1 MKLVMHAV
9 YMNNNIDMDIL
20 FEEIFRKLIS
30 PDFGK
35 NLVGELPLFIQPI
48 PVTGQTELDGQ
59 LERLVSRLGKKG
71 KTAIIINLYELAM
84 QLLEEEGVLETILE
98 EESDIPQEDISSTLD
113 SILDIKSVI
122 IPRIQDKIC
131 ESNPD
136 FMFITGVGR
145 IYPFIRSHGILNN
158 IEELAMNNNLILFF
172 PGEYNNLQL
181 FLFGTISDENYYRGH
196 NLNEIKVNNV
206 TV

>member
-1 MKLVMHAV
+1 MHAV

-30 PDFGK
+30 PNFGK
-35 NLVGELPLFIQPI
+35 NLGGELPLFIQPI

-59 LERLVSRLGKKG
+59 VERLVSRLGKKG

-113 SILDIKSVI
+113 SILDMKSVI

-136 FMFITGVGR
+136 FVFITGVGR
-145 IYPFIRSHGILNN
+145 VYPFIRSHGILNN

-181 FLFGTISDENYYRGH
+181 SLFGTISDENYYRGH

>member
-1 MKLVMHAV
+1 MHAV

-35 NLVGELPLFIQPI
+35 NLGGELPLFIQPI

-59 LERLVSRLGKKG
+59 VERLVSRLGKKG

-113 SILDIKSVI
+113 SILDMKSVI

-136 FMFITGVGR
+136 FVFITGVGR
-145 IYPFIRSHGILNN
+145 VYPFIRSHGILNN

-181 FLFGTISDENYYRGH
+181 SLFGTISDENYYRGH

>member
-1 MKLVMHAV
+1 
-9 YMNNNIDMDIL
+9 MNNNIDMDIL

>member
-1 MKLVMHAV
+1 MHAV
-9 YMNNNIDMDIL
+9 YMNNNIDMDTL
-20 FEEIFRKLIS
+20 FEEIFQKLIS

-35 NLVGELPLFIQPI
+35 NLGGELPLFIQSI
-48 PVTGQTELDGQ
+48 PVTGQTELEGQ
-59 LERLVSRLGKKG
+59 TKRLVSRLSKKG
-71 KTAIIINLYELAM
+71 KTAISINLYELAM
-84 QLLEEEGVLETILE
+84 QILEEEGVLETILE
-98 EESDIPQEDISSTLD
+98 NESDIPQDDIASTLD

-122 IPRIQDKIC
+122 IPHIQDKIC

-136 FMFITGVGR
+136 FVFITDVGR
-145 IYPFIRSHGILNN
+145 VYPFIRSHGILNN

-181 FLFGTISDENYYRGH
+181 SLFGTISDENYYRGH